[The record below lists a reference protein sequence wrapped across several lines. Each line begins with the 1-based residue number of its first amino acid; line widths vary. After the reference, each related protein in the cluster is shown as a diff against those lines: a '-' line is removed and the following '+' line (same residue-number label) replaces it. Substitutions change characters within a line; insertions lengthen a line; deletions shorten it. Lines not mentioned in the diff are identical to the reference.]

1 MDNEIFPVVNEQGDV
16 VGNAPREKC
25 HSGSMLLHPVVHLHI
40 LSGKGDAILLQQ
52 RSLSKKIQPGKWDT
66 AVGGHIDYGETVTQ
80 ALIRESREEL
90 GIDAT
95 DAVFIN
101 RYVFQS
107 AIERELVYVHYIT
120 KPDDFCIA
128 IDNDE
133 VIDARFWSFDEISH
147 SLGKGILTPNFESE
161 FQEIVFP
168 FIKFLSK

>member
-1 MDNEIFPVVNEQGDV
+1 MDDEIFPVVNDQGDV
-16 VGNAPREKC
+16 IGNATREKC
-25 HSGSMLLHPVVHLHI
+25 HNGSMLLHPVVHLHI
-40 LSGKGDAILLQQ
+40 LSGSGDAILLQR

-120 KPDDFCIA
+120 KPGDSCVS

-133 VIDARFWSFDEISH
+133 VADARFWSFDEIRN
-147 SLGKGILTPNFESE
+147 SLEKGILTPNFESE

-168 FIKFLSK
+168 YIKLSSR